1 MSSHGRLSRPGS
13 AAATR
18 STLTRSAS
26 LTSSRPQWRG
36 VQAQRKTEKSPTR
49 IGADE
54 FALGQRLAGA
64 GEHEMAVKKF
74 GAAIAALPADVRLYV
89 ARGESQCALGAHRRA
104 VYDFSMAIR
113 LEPEVAAHHR
123 ARGLAFVRLGQLT
136 SLPGALRR
144 VDPVEEHAQEAV
156 AVRRHV
162 PPRGARRRAAALRRA
177 AERARAAA
185 AVLRDRRAEADDG
198 HRLACREPR
207 KEAAHRALL
216 VGRAVRDDAGA
227 QKRWRD
233 GGGEGARGACDA
245 GWRHREENSVV
256 SKNLCRALA
265 QSLPKKSRLAMSA
278 PRGHERGR
286 SR

>member
-136 SLPGALRR
+136 SLPGALH
-144 VDPVEEHAQEAV
+144 DYDTAVELT
-156 AVRRHV
+156 
-162 PPRGARRRAAALRRA
+162 AAL
-177 AERARAAA
+177 
-185 AVLRDRRAEADDG
+185 LDDAEADYAEAVG
-198 HRLACREPR
+198 ELHPR
-207 KEAAHRALL
+207 AYDAAVA
-216 VGRAVRDDAGA
+216 AS
-227 QKRWRD
+227 
-233 GGGEGARGACDA
+233 E
-245 GWRHREENSVV
+245 
-256 SKNLCRALA
+256 
-265 QSLPKKSRLAMSA
+265 
-278 PRGHERGR
+278 
-286 SR
+286 

>member
-1 MSSHGRLSRPGS
+1 MLASPPPSSPVPAVLSKPPSRPASRGALSRPSSAASHGRLPSSATASHGRLPRPGS
-13 AAATR
+13 AATTR
-18 STLTRSAS
+18 SLTRSAS

-136 SLPGALRR
+136 SLPGALH
-144 VDPVEEHAQEAV
+144 DYDTAVELT
-156 AVRRHV
+156 
-162 PPRGARRRAAALRRA
+162 AAARSLS
-177 AERARAAA
+177 
-185 AVLRDRRAEADDG
+185 V
-198 HRLACREPR
+198 CT
-207 KEAAHRALL
+207 AL
-216 VGRAVRDDAGA
+216 G
-227 QKRWRD
+227 
-233 GGGEGARGACDA
+233 
-245 GWRHREENSVV
+245 
-256 SKNLCRALA
+256 
-265 QSLPKKSRLAMSA
+265 
-278 PRGHERGR
+278 
-286 SR
+286 